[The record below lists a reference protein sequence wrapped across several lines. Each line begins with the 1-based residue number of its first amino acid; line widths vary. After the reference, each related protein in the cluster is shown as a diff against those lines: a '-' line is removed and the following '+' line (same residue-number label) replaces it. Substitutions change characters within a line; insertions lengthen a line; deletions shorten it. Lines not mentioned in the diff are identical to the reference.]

1 MFSLPP
7 LSRHYQHDLI
17 NPDVLIWREKYIRS
31 PHRRTN
37 YPPECDCTS
46 LPIQII
52 CNRVRGGGGEG
63 QGEFKFQAF
72 GNPPSG
78 LKRKLNLKKAA
89 AGFWKSCGHCQPDSM
104 TTKLNVIFA
113 TKTMEHIAHQHL
125 YAHFRSCHL
134 RQALPPPSIHHTLTP
149 HSNHLLLVYKVIEIA
164 DVADYINNLLSRLT
178 FSQNRPQ
185 RQVNGCGYLLPLFLF
200 LECQPNSKGTIT
212 VKPVWC
218 CALPKTPCF
227 AVRLWTVR
235 PWRVR
240 LAAGQWSPRFAG
252 HYFVSWPGLVCVIII
267 IINSPSSSTTTSSL
281 QPSSSTHMHIDV
293 LLCICFSANLVQLK
307 RLVLAYFY
315 TALSAQHTSIF
326 CSGSQTYFA

>member
-7 LSRHYQHDLI
+7 LSRHHQHDLI

-52 CNRVRGGGGEG
+52 CNRVRGGGGGGEG

-113 TKTMEHIAHQHL
+113 TKTMEHIATSAPL
-125 YAHFRSCHL
+125 CPLSL
-134 RQALPPPSIHHTLTP
+134 LSPQASFTTSLHTP
-149 HSNHLLLVYKVIEIA
+149 HSY
-164 DVADYINNLLSRLT
+164 
-178 FSQNRPQ
+178 
-185 RQVNGCGYLLPLFLF
+185 
-200 LECQPNSKGTIT
+200 
-212 VKPVWC
+212 
-218 CALPKTPCF
+218 
-227 AVRLWTVR
+227 
-235 PWRVR
+235 
-240 LAAGQWSPRFAG
+240 
-252 HYFVSWPGLVCVIII
+252 
-267 IINSPSSSTTTSSL
+267 TTL
-281 QPSSSTHMHIDV
+281 
-293 LLCICFSANLVQLK
+293 
-307 RLVLAYFY
+307 
-315 TALSAQHTSIF
+315 
-326 CSGSQTYFA
+326 